1 MTALAWALSYA
12 ATGRRVFPLAD
23 KRSPLVGW
31 GKGATTDPGIIR
43 EWWARWPTALIGAVA
58 GEVDC
63 VLDIDPPLGFE
74 SIAALGVS
82 PEQFETPAASTPRGG
97 WHFHFA
103 IPASGPFPGTAGA
116 QGCGI
121 GVNLDW
127 RCAGNHIVLPSPDS
141 GYEWHPDHTPEIP
154 LAPVPRQLLPRK
166 PEAPISL
173 PKGGSTPAPYE
184 RRSII
189 LDGALDS
196 AEHAILSAPNGSQE
210 QTFSYECFS
219 IGRLCAGIGGDGES
233 VSRLLAAGTGMVNY
247 DPRRPWSYREITRK
261 VESRFR
267 AGLRRGPRPGGPR

>member
-63 VLDIDPPLGFE
+63 VLDIDPPGGFE

-97 WHFHFA
+97 WHFHYA
-103 IPASGPFPGTAGA
+103 IPASGPFPGTTGA
-116 QGCGI
+116 SGCGI
-121 GVNLDW
+121 GVDLDW
-127 RCAGNHIVLPSPDS
+127 RGAGNHIVLPTPGSNYRWEPN
-141 GYEWHPDHTPEIP
+141 HT
-154 LAPVPRQLLPRK
+154 LAIQLAAVPPQLLPRK
-166 PEAPISL
+166 PAAPISL
-173 PKGGSTPAPYE
+173 PREGYTPASRD
-184 RRSII
+184 RRSLI

-196 AEHAILSAPNGSQE
+196 AERAILAAPDGQQE
-210 QTFSYECFS
+210 AVFSYECFS
-219 IGRLCAGIGGDGES
+219 IGRLCAGIGGDGEAI
-233 VSRLLAAGTGMVNY
+233 SRLIGAGTRMVNY
-247 DPRRPWSYREITRK
+247 DTRRPWSYREITRK

-267 AGLRRGPRPGGPR
+267 AGARRGPRPGGPR